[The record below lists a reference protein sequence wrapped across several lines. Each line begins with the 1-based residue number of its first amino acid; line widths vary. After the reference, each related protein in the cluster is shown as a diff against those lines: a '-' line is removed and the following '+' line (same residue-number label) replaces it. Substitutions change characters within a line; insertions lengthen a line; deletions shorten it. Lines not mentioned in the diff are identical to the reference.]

1 MVRGREE
8 GRVHRLLE
16 MLQYEFMRNAVMA
29 GILASIACGVIG
41 TLVVVKRIVFISG
54 GISHAAFGGVG
65 LSYLLGIDPILG
77 ALPFTILSALS
88 MGIISRRT
96 NMREDTAIG
105 VMWAAG
111 MSLGVIFIALR
122 PGYAPDLFSYL
133 FGSILTV
140 PRSDLIFMLILDLVV
155 VVTVLLLYKE
165 FLAIS
170 FDEEFATVVGVP
182 VEQLYLVLLSLIALS
197 VVVMIRVIGI
207 ILVIAMLTIPA
218 VISGQMCHNLKTMMI
233 LSVILSALLTTYGLW
248 LSYVLDLP
256 SGATIV
262 LASILTYA
270 IFSLIGRFIP

>member
-1 MVRGREE
+1 MREKGE

-29 GILASIACGVIG
+29 GILASIVCGVIG

-88 MGIISRRT
+88 MGVVSRRT

-140 PRSDLIFMLILDLVV
+140 PRSDLFFMLILDLVV
-155 VVTVLLLYKE
+155 VVTVLLFYKE

-182 VEQLYLVLLSLIALS
+182 VERLYLVLLSLIALS

-207 ILVIAMLTIPA
+207 VLVIAMLTIPA
-218 VISGQMCHNLKTMMI
+218 VMSGQMCHNLKTMMI

-270 IFSLIGRFIP
+270 IFSLIRRFIP

>member
-1 MVRGREE
+1 MREKGE

-29 GILASIACGVIG
+29 GILASIVCGVIG

-77 ALPFTILSALS
+77 ALPFTVLSALS
-88 MGIISRRT
+88 MGVVSRRT

-155 VVTVLLLYKE
+155 VVTVLLFYKE

-182 VEQLYLVLLSLIALS
+182 VERLYLVLLSLIALS

-207 ILVIAMLTIPA
+207 VLVIAMLTIPA
-218 VISGQMCHNLKTMMI
+218 VMSGQMCHNLKTMMI

-270 IFSLIGRFIP
+270 IFSLIRRFIP